1 MELTTK
7 EEKMTMATINQLF
20 DNIHDLPQVPDV
32 VSELISQMNNPKIDM
47 GAIAKN
53 VEKEP
58 TV

>member
-1 MELTTK
+1 MA
-7 EEKMTMATINQLF
+7 MATINQLF

-32 VSELISQMNNPKIDM
+32 VSELILQMNNPKIDV